1 MPALSR
7 KGDRNNAGGQIV
19 NGATNVFCNGLPVGL
34 HISRITKHGPR
45 PKKKPHCCAVTT
57 TASANVFCEGKPV
70 LRVNSGNNC
79 GHKIVQGSN
88 NVNVS

>member
-19 NGATNVFCNGLPVGL
+19 NGAANVFCNGLPVGL
-34 HISRITKHGPR
+34 HVSRITKHGPR

-70 LRVNSGNNC
+70 LRVSSGNNC